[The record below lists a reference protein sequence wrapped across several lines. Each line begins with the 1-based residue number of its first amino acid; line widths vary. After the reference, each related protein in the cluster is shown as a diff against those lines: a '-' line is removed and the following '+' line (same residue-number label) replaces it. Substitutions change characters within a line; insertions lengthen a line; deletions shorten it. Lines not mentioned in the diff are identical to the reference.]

1 MKLKVHTQIL
11 IAIVLGVVVGILLG
25 ERAGRL
31 DQRADYISEIADLAE
46 EGAELTEEQA
56 EIAEEG
62 VEQLKIRAG
71 RLRERADHVADPM
84 KVVGDMFIRL
94 LKAIIIPLIMAS
106 MVAGIV
112 SLGDVRKL
120 GRIGLKTFLYYAATT
135 TLAVIVGLV
144 LVNVIRPGVGVEIAE
159 EAVDLAGREVPSVL
173 SIIRDIIPANL
184 FDAMARDKV
193 LSVIFFSLLLG
204 VAISSVGEK
213 GKPLVTLF
221 EAFNAVMMKITDW
234 IMRLAP
240 YGVFALMAHT
250 IGTMG
255 LAVIR
260 PLLWYMATVT
270 IGLMVHA
277 CVTLPILLNVF
288 GKYSPLKFIKDVV
301 SAVATAFS
309 TASSAATLP
318 ITMDCL
324 QENTGVSNK
333 VTSFVLP
340 LGATVNMDGTALYEA
355 VAAMFIAQAYNIPL
369 GIGHQLLIVL
379 TATLASVGAAAIPG
393 AGLVTMVIV
402 LRAVNLPLE
411 GIGMILAVDRILD
424 MLRTAV
430 NVWGD
435 ACGAAVVANLEGE
448 QLNK

>member
-1 MKLKVHTQIL
+1 LKLKIHTQIL
-11 IAIVLGVVVGILLG
+11 IAIILGIVVGILLG
-25 ERAGRL
+25 EKA
-31 DQRADYISEIADLAE
+31 AHI
-46 EGAELTEEQA
+46 
-56 EIAEEG
+56 
-62 VEQLKIRAG
+62 KI
-71 RLRERADHVADPM
+71 
-84 KVVGDMFIRL
+84 VGDMFIRL
-94 LKAIIIPLIMAS
+94 LKAIIIPLILSS

-112 SLGDVRKL
+112 SLGNIRKL
-120 GRIGLKTFLYYAATT
+120 GRIGLKTFIYYTATT
-135 TLAVIVGLV
+135 TLAVGVGLI
-144 LVNVIRPGVGVEIAE
+144 LVNLMKPGVGVDIGAE
-159 EAVDLAGREVPSVL
+159 AAVDLSGGEIPSIV

-184 FDAMARDKV
+184 FDAMAKDKV

-204 VAISSVGEK
+204 VAISSIGEK
-213 GKPLVTLF
+213 GRPLVTLF
-221 EAFNAVMMKITDW
+221 EAFNMVMMKITGW

-240 YGVFALMAHT
+240 FGVFALMAYT

-255 LAVIR
+255 LSVIK
-260 PLLWYMATVT
+260 PLIMYMATVILGLT
-270 IGLMVHA
+270 IHA
-277 CVTLPILLNVF
+277 CVTLPILLKTL
-288 GKYSPLKFIKDVV
+288 GKYSPLKFIRDVF

-324 QENTGVSNK
+324 QENTGISNK

-355 VAAMFIAQAYNIPL
+355 VAAMFIAQAY
-369 GIGHQLLIVL
+369 GIDLSIGQQLIIML
-379 TATLASVGAAAIPG
+379 TATLASIGAAAIPG

-402 LRAVNLPLE
+402 LKAVNLPLE

-435 ACGAAVVANLEGE
+435 ACGAAVVARLEGE
-448 QLNK
+448 KLN

>member
-1 MKLKVHTQIL
+1 VYLKLKVHTQIL
-11 IAIVLGVVVGILLG
+11 IAIVLGVLVGILLG
-25 ERAGRL
+25 EKASH
-31 DQRADYISEIADLAE
+31 I
-46 EGAELTEEQA
+46 
-56 EIAEEG
+56 
-62 VEQLKIRAG
+62 KI
-71 RLRERADHVADPM
+71 
-84 KVVGDMFIRL
+84 VGDMFIQL
-94 LKAIIIPLIMAS
+94 LKAIIIPLILAS

-120 GRIGLKTFLYYAATT
+120 GRIGLRTFIYYTVTT
-135 TLAVIVGLV
+135 TLAVGVGLI
-144 LVNVIRPGVGVEIAE
+144 LVNLMKPGVGVDIGAG
-159 EAVDLAGREVPSVL
+159 AAADLSGEEVPSIV
-173 SIIRDIIPANL
+173 SVIRDIIPANL
-184 FDAMARDKV
+184 FDAMAKDKV
-193 LSVIFFSLLLG
+193 LSVIFFSILLG
-204 VAISSVGEK
+204 VAISSIGEK
-213 GKPLVTLF
+213 GRPLVTFF

-240 YGVFALMAHT
+240 FGVFALMAYT
-250 IGTMG
+250 IGSMG
-255 LAVIR
+255 LSVIK
-260 PLLWYMATVT
+260 PLVVYMATVILGLT
-270 IGLMVHA
+270 IHA
-277 CVTLPILLNVF
+277 CVTLPVLLSTL
-288 GKYSPLKFIKDVV
+288 GKYSPVKFIRDVF

-324 QENTGVSNK
+324 QENSGISNK

-355 VAAMFIAQAYNIPL
+355 VAAMFIAQAY
-369 GIGHQLLIVL
+369 GIDLSIGQQLVIML
-379 TATLASVGAAAIPG
+379 TATLASIGAAAIPG

-435 ACGAAVVANLEGE
+435 ACGAAVVARFEGE

>member
-1 MKLKVHTQIL
+1 MLYLKLKVHTQIL

-25 ERAGRL
+25 EKAVH
-31 DQRADYISEIADLAE
+31 I
-46 EGAELTEEQA
+46 
-56 EIAEEG
+56 
-62 VEQLKIRAG
+62 KI
-71 RLRERADHVADPM
+71 
-84 KVVGDMFIRL
+84 VGDMFIQL
-94 LKAIIIPLIMAS
+94 LKAIIIPLILSS

-120 GRIGLKTFLYYAATT
+120 GRIGLKTFIYYTATT
-135 TLAVIVGLV
+135 TLAVGVGLI
-144 LVNVIRPGVGVEIAE
+144 LVNLMKPGVGVDIGIEA
-159 EAVDLAGREVPSVL
+159 AVDLSGGEVPSIV
-173 SIIRDIIPANL
+173 SIIGDIIPANI
-184 FDAMARDKV
+184 FDAMAKDKV

-204 VAISSVGEK
+204 AAISSIGEK
-213 GKPLVTLF
+213 GRPLVTFF
-221 EAFNAVMMKITDW
+221 EAFNTVMMKITGW

-240 YGVFALMAHT
+240 FGVFALMAYT

-255 LAVIR
+255 LSVIK
-260 PLLWYMATVT
+260 PLIMYMATVVL
-270 IGLMVHA
+270 GLTFHA
-277 CVTLPILLNVF
+277 CVTLPILLKIF
-288 GKYSPLKFIKDVV
+288 GKYSPLKFTRDVF

-355 VAAMFIAQAYNIPL
+355 VAAMFIAQAY
-369 GIGHQLLIVL
+369 GIDLSIGQQLIIML
-379 TATLASVGAAAIPG
+379 TATLASIGAAAIPG

-402 LRAVNLPLE
+402 LKAVNLPLE
-411 GIGMILAVDRILD
+411 GIGLILAVDRILD

-435 ACGAAVVANLEGE
+435 ACGAAIVARLEGE
-448 QLNK
+448 KLN

>member
-1 MKLKVHTQIL
+1 LKLKVHTQIL
-11 IAIVLGVVVGILLG
+11 IAIVLGIVVGILLG
-25 ERAGRL
+25 EKTAH
-31 DQRADYISEIADLAE
+31 I
-46 EGAELTEEQA
+46 
-56 EIAEEG
+56 
-62 VEQLKIRAG
+62 KI
-71 RLRERADHVADPM
+71 
-84 KVVGDMFIRL
+84 VGDMFIQL
-94 LKAIIIPLIMAS
+94 LKAIIIPLILAS

-120 GRIGLKTFLYYAATT
+120 GRIGLRTFIYYTATT
-135 TLAVIVGLV
+135 TLAVGVGLI
-144 LVNVIRPGVGVEIAE
+144 LVNLMKPGVGVDIGTGAAAE
-159 EAVDLAGREVPSVL
+159 LSGGEVPTVV

-184 FDAMARDKV
+184 FDAMAKDKV
-193 LSVIFFSLLLG
+193 LSVIFFSILLG
-204 VAISSVGEK
+204 VAISSIGEK
-213 GKPLVTLF
+213 GRPLVTFF

-240 YGVFALMAHT
+240 FGVFALMAYT
-250 IGTMG
+250 IGSMG
-255 LAVIR
+255 LSVIK
-260 PLLWYMATVT
+260 PLVVYMVTVILGLT
-270 IGLMVHA
+270 IHA
-277 CVTLPILLNVF
+277 CVTLPVLLKIL
-288 GKYSPLKFIKDVV
+288 GKYSPLKFIRDVF

-355 VAAMFIAQAYNIPL
+355 VAAMFIAQAY
-369 GIGHQLLIVL
+369 GIDLSISQQLIIML
-379 TATLASVGAAAIPG
+379 TATLASIGAAAIPG

-435 ACGAAVVANLEGE
+435 ACGAVVVARLEGE

>member
-1 MKLKVHTQIL
+1 MKLKIHTQIL
-11 IAIVLGVVVGILLG
+11 IAIVLGVVVGVLLG
-25 ERAGRL
+25 EKTVH
-31 DQRADYISEIADLAE
+31 I
-46 EGAELTEEQA
+46 
-56 EIAEEG
+56 
-62 VEQLKIRAG
+62 KI
-71 RLRERADHVADPM
+71 
-84 KVVGDMFIRL
+84 VGDMFIRL

-112 SLGDVRKL
+112 SIGDVRKL
-120 GRIGLKTFLYYAATT
+120 GRIGLRTFLYYAATT
-135 TLAVIVGLV
+135 TLAVVVGLV
-144 LVNVIRPGVGVEIAE
+144 LVNVMKPGVGVEITE
-159 EAVDLAGREVPSVL
+159 KTLDLSDREVPSVV
-173 SIIRDIIPANL
+173 SIVKDIIPANL
-184 FDAMARDKV
+184 FYAMAQDKV
-193 LSVIFFSLLLG
+193 LSVILFSLMLG

-213 GKPLVTLF
+213 GRPLATLF

-255 LAVIR
+255 LAVIK
-260 PLLWYMATVT
+260 PLLTYMATVAM
-270 IGLMVHA
+270 GLAIHA
-277 CVTLPILLNVF
+277 CVTLPILLIVF
-288 GKYSPLKFIKDVV
+288 GKYSPVKFIKDVF

-355 VAAMFIAQAYNIPL
+355 VAAMFIAQAYGIDL

-402 LRAVNLPLE
+402 LKAVNLPLE

-448 QLNK
+448 QLNT

>member
-11 IAIVLGVVVGILLG
+11 IAIVLGVVVGIFLG
-25 ERAGRL
+25 EKAIHIKIAG
-31 DQRADYISEIADLAE
+31 DI
-46 EGAELTEEQA
+46 
-56 EIAEEG
+56 
-62 VEQLKIRAG
+62 
-71 RLRERADHVADPM
+71 
-84 KVVGDMFIRL
+84 FIRL
-94 LKAIIIPLIMAS
+94 LKAIIIPLILAS

-120 GRIGLKTFLYYAATT
+120 GRIGLKTFIYYMATT
-135 TLAVIVGLV
+135 TLAVGVGLV
-144 LVNVIRPGVGVEIAE
+144 LVNLMKPGIGVDIGAE
-159 EAVDLAGREVPSVL
+159 AATDLSSREVPSVV
-173 SIIRDIIPANL
+173 SIIKDIVPENL
-184 FDAMARDKV
+184 FGAMAKDKV
-193 LSVIFFSLLLG
+193 LSIIFFSILLG
-204 VAISSVGEK
+204 AAISSIGEK
-213 GKPLVTLF
+213 GRPLVTFF
-221 EAFNAVMMKITDW
+221 EAFNAVMMKITGW
-234 IMRLAP
+234 IMHLAP
-240 YGVFALMAHT
+240 FGVFALMAYT

-255 LAVIR
+255 LSVIK
-260 PLLWYMATVT
+260 PLVVYMATVVLGLT
-270 IGLMVHA
+270 IHA
-277 CVTLPILLNVF
+277 CITLPILLSTL
-288 GKYSPLKFIKDVV
+288 GKYSPVKFIKDVF

-324 QENTGVSNK
+324 QENTGISNK

-355 VAAMFIAQAYNIPL
+355 VAAMFIAQAY
-369 GIGHQLLIVL
+369 GIDLSIGQQLVIML

-402 LRAVNLPLE
+402 LKAVNLPLE

-435 ACGAAVVANLEGE
+435 ACGAAVVARLEGE
-448 QLNK
+448 KLNQ

>member
-1 MKLKVHTQIL
+1 MILGLLVGYLNSAPQYQGTVYAKIAGSGLDKLDF
-11 IAIVLGVVVGILLG
+11 LGN
-25 ERAGRL
+25 
-31 DQRADYISEIADLAE
+31 
-46 EGAELTEEQA
+46 
-56 EIAEEG
+56 
-62 VEQLKIRAG
+62 
-71 RLRERADHVADPM
+71 
-84 KVVGDMFIRL
+84 MFIRL
-94 LKAIIIPLIMAS
+94 LKMIIIPLILAS
-106 MVAGIV
+106 LVAGIV

-135 TLAVIVGLV
+135 TLAVLVGLV
-144 LVNVIRPGVGVEIAE
+144 LVNVIRPGIGVQIAE
-159 EAVDLAGREVPSVL
+159 EDVDLGGREIPSMLSIIGGIVPENLFEAMAKGDVL
-173 SIIRDIIPANL
+173 SI
-184 FDAMARDKV
+184 
-193 LSVIFFSLLLG
+193 IFFSLLLG
-204 VAISSVGEK
+204 IAISSLGEK
-213 GKPLVTLF
+213 GKPLVNLF
-221 EAFNAVMMKITDW
+221 EGFNAVMMKITDW

-240 YGVFALMAHT
+240 FGVFALMAHT

-255 LAVIR
+255 LEVLR
-260 PLLWYMATVT
+260 PLLVYMLTVV
-270 IGLMVHA
+270 IGLVIHA
-277 CVTLPILLNVF
+277 CITLAILLKTI
-288 GKYSPLKFIKDVV
+288 GKYSPIKFIKDVF

-355 VAAMFIAQAYNIPL
+355 VAAMFIAQAYGIDL
-369 GIGHQLLIVL
+369 GIGHQLVIVL
-379 TATLASVGAAAIPG
+379 TATLASIGAAAIPG

-402 LRAVNLPLE
+402 LNAVNLPVK

-435 ACGAAVVANLEGE
+435 ACGAAVIANHEGE
-448 QLNK
+448 KLNR

>member
-1 MKLKVHTQIL
+1 LKLKVHTQIL

-25 ERAGRL
+25 EKTAH
-31 DQRADYISEIADLAE
+31 I
-46 EGAELTEEQA
+46 
-56 EIAEEG
+56 
-62 VEQLKIRAG
+62 KI
-71 RLRERADHVADPM
+71 
-84 KVVGDMFIRL
+84 VGDMFIRL
-94 LKAIIIPLIMAS
+94 LKAIIIPLILAS

-120 GRIGLKTFLYYAATT
+120 GRIGLRTFIYYTATT
-135 TLAVIVGLV
+135 TLAVGVGLI
-144 LVNVIRPGVGVEIAE
+144 LVNLMKPGVGVDIGI
-159 EAVDLAGREVPSVL
+159 EAAADLSGGEVPSVV
-173 SIIRDIIPANL
+173 SIIRDIIPANI
-184 FDAMARDKV
+184 FDAMAKDKV

-213 GKPLVTLF
+213 GRPLVTFF
-221 EAFNAVMMKITDW
+221 EAFNMVMMKITDW

-240 YGVFALMAHT
+240 FGVFALMAYT
-250 IGTMG
+250 IGSMG
-255 LAVIR
+255 LSVIK
-260 PLLWYMATVT
+260 PLIVYMATVVLGLT
-270 IGLMVHA
+270 IHA
-277 CVTLPILLNVF
+277 CVTLPVLLKTF
-288 GKYSPLKFIKDVV
+288 GKYSPLKFFRDVF

-355 VAAMFIAQAYNIPL
+355 VAAMFIAQAY
-369 GIGHQLLIVL
+369 GIDLSIGQQLIIML
-379 TATLASVGAAAIPG
+379 TATLASIGAAAIPG

-435 ACGAAVVANLEGE
+435 ACGAAVVARLEGE
-448 QLNK
+448 KLNN

>member
-1 MKLKVHTQIL
+1 VYLKLKVHTQIL
-11 IAIVLGVVVGILLG
+11 IAIVLGVLVGILLG
-25 ERAGRL
+25 EKASH
-31 DQRADYISEIADLAE
+31 I
-46 EGAELTEEQA
+46 
-56 EIAEEG
+56 
-62 VEQLKIRAG
+62 KI
-71 RLRERADHVADPM
+71 
-84 KVVGDMFIRL
+84 VGDMFIQL
-94 LKAIIIPLIMAS
+94 LKAIIIPLILAS

-120 GRIGLKTFLYYAATT
+120 GRIGLRTFIYYTVTT
-135 TLAVIVGLV
+135 TLAVGVGLI
-144 LVNVIRPGVGVEIAE
+144 LVNLMKPGVGVDIGAG
-159 EAVDLAGREVPSVL
+159 AAADLSGEEVPSIV
-173 SIIRDIIPANL
+173 SVIRDIIPANL
-184 FDAMARDKV
+184 FDAMAKDKV
-193 LSVIFFSLLLG
+193 LSVIFFSILLG
-204 VAISSVGEK
+204 VAISSIGEK
-213 GKPLVTLF
+213 GRPLVTFF

-240 YGVFALMAHT
+240 FGVFALMAYT
-250 IGTMG
+250 IGSMG
-255 LAVIR
+255 LSVIK
-260 PLLWYMATVT
+260 PLVVYMATVILGLT
-270 IGLMVHA
+270 IHA
-277 CVTLPILLNVF
+277 CVTLPVLLSTL
-288 GKYSPLKFIKDVV
+288 GKYSPVKFIRDVF

-324 QENTGVSNK
+324 QENSGISNK

-355 VAAMFIAQAYNIPL
+355 VAAMFIAQAY
-369 GIGHQLLIVL
+369 GIDLSIGQQLVIML
-379 TATLASVGAAAIPG
+379 TATLASIGAAAIPG

-435 ACGAAVVANLEGE
+435 ACGAAVVARLEGE